1 MSEQPIIFEEWTTT
15 GGELIAV
22 ARLNTPRNLNSLS
35 MEMIRLLKPQLTR
48 WAEDERVCAVWLEAE
63 GDKAFCAG
71 GDIVSLYR
79 SMTEPGK
86 FGEGDQFFTEEYELD
101 YQIHT
106 FPKPIICWGHGI
118 VMGGGIGLMVG
129 ASHRVVTEH
138 SKLAMPEV
146 SIGLYPDIG
155 AGWFLNR
162 MPGRT
167 GLFLGLTG
175 ARMNAAD
182 ALFTGMA
189 DRFVK
194 QELKAQVVDTLVAAD
209 WQGADSHA
217 VVSQVLRRYEQQSQD
232 AVLESPVRQHYDE
245 IQQATDADSLEQVVG
260 RLQEFGSRNDW
271 LGKSV
276 KGLAAASPTSLAL
289 HWQHYHRS
297 RLHSL
302 AQVLDNELVMA
313 KQCLRKGEFA
323 EGIRALLIDKDM
335 QPRWRYAA
343 LGEIDNSWVD
353 EFFSQEAEG

>member
-1 MSEQPIIFEEWTTT
+1 MSDQPIVFEERATA
-15 GGELIAV
+15 GGERIAV

-35 MEMIRLLKPQLTR
+35 MDMITLLKPQLKR
-48 WAEDERVCAVWLEAE
+48 WAEDSSVCAVWLEAE

-86 FGEGDQFFTEEYELD
+86 RGEGERFFTEEYELD

-106 FPKPIICWGHGI
+106 FPKPIVCWGNGI

-162 MPGRT
+162 MPMRT

-182 ALFTGMA
+182 ALFVNMA
-189 DRFVK
+189 DRFVAH
-194 QELKAQVVDTLVAAD
+194 ELKPQVMDALASAD
-209 WQGADSHA
+209 WRSASAHA
-217 VVSQVLRRYEQQSQD
+217 VVSSVLRQFEQQSSEM
-232 AVLESPVRQHYDE
+232 LPESAIRSHFDD
-245 IQQATDADSLEQVVG
+245 IQQASDGDSLEQVVTQ
-260 RLQEFGSRNDW
+260 LQELAGRGDW

-289 HWQHYHRS
+289 MWKHYHRS
-297 RLHSL
+297 RLDSL
-302 AQVLDNELVMA
+302 KQVLDNELQMSHH
-313 KQCLRKGEFA
+313 CLVHGEFA

-335 QPRWRYAA
+335 QPRWRYASLA
-343 LGEIDNSWVD
+343 ELENDWV
-353 EFFSQEAEG
+353 EQFFSQAPGH

>member
-1 MSEQPIIFEEWTTT
+1 MSDQPIVFEEWTTG
-15 GGELIAV
+15 GGERIAV

-35 MEMIRLLKPQLTR
+35 MDMISLLRPQLTR
-48 WAEDERVCAVWLEAE
+48 WADDPAVRAVWLEAE

-79 SMTEPGK
+79 AMTEPGK
-86 FGEGDQFFTEEYELD
+86 VGEGERFFNEEYALD
-101 YQIHT
+101 YLIHT
-106 FPKPIICWGHGI
+106 YPKPIVCWGNGI

-162 MPGRT
+162 MPMRT

-175 ARMNAAD
+175 ARMNGAD
-182 ALFTGMA
+182 ALFVNMA
-189 DRFVK
+189 DRFVSHG
-194 QELKAQVVDTLVAAD
+194 LKGQVVETLKAAD
-209 WQGADSHA
+209 WQRADAHA
-217 VVSQVLRRYEQQSQD
+217 VVSAVLRQFEQQSRD
-232 AVLESPVRQHYDE
+232 AMPESPLRAHCDD
-245 IQQATDADSLEQVVG
+245 IQLATDGDSLPQVVAQLVELG
-260 RLQEFGSRNDW
+260 AREDW

-276 KGLAAASPTSLAL
+276 RGLKAASPTSLAL
-289 HWQHYHRS
+289 MWRHYHRS

-302 AQVLDNELVMA
+302 ETVLDHELVMSHH
-313 KQCLRKGEFA
+313 CLKKGEFA

-335 QPRWRYAA
+335 QPRWRYASLNA
-343 LGEIDNSWVD
+343 VDDAWIDG
-353 EFFSQEAEG
+353 FFSP